1 MRRRQLEYFPLDVDV
16 FQDVKIRKLIKYQSG
31 KAVTVYTLLLC
42 LIYKNGYYMKWD
54 TELPFIVSELTG
66 FGEAYIL
73 EALECCVRLGLFDE
87 ETYRNHAVLTSRGIQ
102 HRYQMVC
109 KLQRRQC
116 DICEY
121 AVPGMAVAPAPIV
134 TLQADDEDYFNEMKN
149 APMWSEQMCIMHHMT
164 LDDLYRNIDE
174 FALDCK
180 CRAHTHT
187 SSQDAKRHFN
197 NWLNV
202 RATLRAQQPKKSKE
216 QIKADALAMAQRA
229 ALERAMAYGTSN
241 H

>member
-1 MRRRQLEYFPLDVDV
+1 M
-16 FQDVKIRKLIKYQSG
+16 G
-31 KAVTVYTLLLC
+31 
-42 LIYKNGYYMKWD
+42 
-54 TELPFIVSELTG
+54 
-66 FGEAYIL
+66 
-73 EALECCVRLGLFDE
+73 
-87 ETYRNHAVLTSRGIQ
+87 
-102 HRYQMVC
+102 
-109 KLQRRQC
+109 
-116 DICEY
+116 
-121 AVPGMAVAPAPIV
+121 
-134 TLQADDEDYFNEMKN
+134 NEMKN